1 MEEDDEYLVVLGK
14 FLECSTELIDPP
26 PSRSRSGSTASTR
39 DPPSSRDKV
48 PRFQIGHL
56 SVFKVAYITRPH

>member
-39 DPPSSRDKV
+39 DPHSSCDKV
-48 PRFQIGHL
+48 QLGTLPLPVIR
-56 SVFKVAYITRPH
+56 YN